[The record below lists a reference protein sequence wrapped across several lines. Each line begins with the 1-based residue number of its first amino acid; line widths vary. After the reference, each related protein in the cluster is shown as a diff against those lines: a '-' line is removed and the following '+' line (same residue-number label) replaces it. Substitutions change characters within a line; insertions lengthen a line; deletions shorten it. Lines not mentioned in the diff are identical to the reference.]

1 MLDADKYYP
10 FLLIEGMCEREII
23 LVLVQDREQLR
34 PLKHRA
40 LWRAQLQPM
49 GGSPEEERL

>member
-49 GGSPEEERL
+49 GGSREEERL